1 MNLHSL
7 ERHPHL
13 PKDTSAESRIS
24 IFPQTVVTNVHDL
37 LFSHEEYLQE
47 NGDMRRTWYDADKNP
62 VALMQY
68 NKLEWSDRTLFIE
81 TFATTNGSKKDR
93 EDIWVDLQDHS
104 KIPWLGT
111 AIISDFLLEKKRDGY
126 DSVYFY
132 PTPESRYPWGRIIKA
147 VLAKNIIHNARI
159 FGDHDGVFM
168 LTDPKNRG

>member
-93 EDIWVDLQDHS
+93 EDI
-104 KIPWLGT
+104 
-111 AIISDFLLEKKRDGY
+111 
-126 DSVYFY
+126 
-132 PTPESRYPWGRIIKA
+132 
-147 VLAKNIIHNARI
+147 
-159 FGDHDGVFM
+159 
-168 LTDPKNRG
+168 